1 MGQGDAH
8 VDFHTGME
16 DRRAA
21 GGATMTD
28 TIPHWQRI
36 ALDNWSDLETG
47 RRVYRVFD
55 ARCDRTLYLGT
66 DYERAKLVRANA
78 IADLERVEKYNKQQ
92 RAVQP

>member
-1 MGQGDAH
+1 
-8 VDFHTGME
+8 
-16 DRRAA
+16 
-21 GGATMTD
+21 MTD

-55 ARCDRTLYLGT
+55 ARCDRTLYRGT

-92 RAVQP
+92 RQVQP